1 MRADVYQASRERLSD
16 VVAGLTDEQ
25 LTTVVPATPSWTVR
39 DLLAH
44 LVAVAND
51 LSARPA
57 DAPLL
62 VIPPPDVVTAVG
74 VEQRRGRPAADVV
87 AEWDKAGL
95 LLEERLAIWGRW
107 GAPVH
112 DLLCHEADIRGAL
125 MLPRMPED
133 GWGASL
139 EEFPPF
145 LVEFEPILSRRWSLP
160 DTGTLVVRA
169 GDRTYQLG
177 SGDPSASVT
186 VPEPYELWRAMFG
199 RRSRRQMAGW
209 QWSTDPQPYLDAL
222 PFFDTTAEDLTE
234 P

>member
-1 MRADVYQASRERLSD
+1 MRVDVYRDSRERISD

-25 LTTVVPATPSWTVR
+25 LATVVPATPEWTVR

-44 LVAVAND
+44 LVAVAGD

-62 VIPPPDVVTAVG
+62 VIPPPDAVTAVG
-74 VEQRRGRPAADVV
+74 VKQRQDRAAADVL
-87 AEWDKAGL
+87 AEWEKAGL
-95 LLEERLAIWGRW
+95 LLEERLAGWGRW

-125 MLPRMPED
+125 MLPRVPD
-133 GWGASL
+133 AGWQASL
-139 EEFPPF
+139 DEFAPF

-160 DTGTLVVRA
+160 DTGTLVVSA
-169 GDRTYQLG
+169 GDRTHSLG
-177 SGDPSASVT
+177 TGEPSASVS
-186 VPEPYELWRAMFG
+186 VPDGYELWRAMFG
-199 RRSRRQMAGW
+199 RRSRRQMAAW
-209 QWSTDPQPYLDAL
+209 QWSADPQPYLESL
-222 PFFDTTAEDLTE
+222 PFFDTTDKDLTE